1 MIKALIFDCDGLLID
16 TETVQYHAFCEIYES
31 HGLDLPLDLYVQCVG
46 SSFADFDPFNH
57 LKINSAQNVDLKEM
71 QAELTAKI
79 TEAMKKEKLRSGVQE
94 YLESAKEKGLK
105 LGIASSSTREWV
117 LGHLEKFDI
126 IKYFDVIHTRDD
138 VEKVKPDPELYNK
151 TLSTLGVHANETII
165 FEDSLNGLKAAK
177 AAGASCVI
185 VPNKVTAKLPFE
197 NHDIKL
203 NSMSD
208 RSLEELINEVVEC
221 YNS

>member
-1 MIKALIFDCDGLLID
+1 MKALIFDCDGLLID
-16 TETVQYHAFCEIYES
+16 TETVQYHAFCEIYET
-31 HGLDLPLDLYVQCVG
+31 HGLDLPLELYVQCVG

-57 LKINSAQNVDLKEM
+57 LKEKSSKHVDLEDM
-71 QAELTAKI
+71 QEALAVKI
-79 TEAMKKEKLRSGVQE
+79 TEVMENEDLRSGVRE
-94 YLESAKEKGLK
+94 YLESAKQKGLK
-105 LGIASSSTREWV
+105 IGLASSSSREWV

-126 IKYFDVIHTRDD
+126 IKYFDIIHTRDD

-151 TLSTLGVHANETII
+151 TLSSLGINANEAII

-177 AAGASCVI
+177 ASGASCVV

-203 NSMSD
+203 GSMSD
-208 RSLEELINEVVEC
+208 RSLKELINEVEEML
-221 YNS
+221 